1 MTQSILIVNDV
12 ATNRIVLNVRL
23 STARYTVVQ
32 ANNGADALDVLRE
45 QKIDMVLLD
54 MDLPDMTGPELCA
67 RIRRLPMGREIPLLI
82 STETNDLRLK
92 KAALAAGA
100 DDYLQRPVDEKLLLA
115 RVRSLF
121 RARATKAELQ
131 LRDGTAR
138 ALGFAE
144 GVSTFEMPGHVGLIA
159 EGAKKRAEIQHNL
172 THKSR
177 HAITPLSRLEA
188 LGLASDEPVPDVF
201 LVVADR
207 DFHGASLSV
216 LTELRSNPETRHSM
230 VMMVLPGFAI
240 DDSAIALDLG
250 ADDLVMDGFNPDELA
265 LRLNALVQRKRQNDA
280 LRARVKDGLKA
291 AVIDPLTGLYNR
303 RYAISHLARVAE
315 TSTETGKSFAVMLLD
330 LDHFK
335 QINDTYGH
343 AVGDDVL
350 CAVAQRLQDNL
361 HPFDL
366 VARIGGEE
374 FLVAM
379 PNSPESQA
387 IQAANRLCEIIAATP
402 IRLPKHGV
410 EVSISTSIGVAIGTP
425 DCECPDRI
433 SELLQSADVA
443 LYRAKSDGRNQVL
456 LSQTAA

>member
-1 MTQSILIVNDV
+1 MP
-12 ATNRIVLNVRL
+12 
-23 STARYTVVQ
+23 
-32 ANNGADALDVLRE
+32 
-45 QKIDMVLLD
+45 
-54 MDLPDMTGPELCA
+54 LP
-67 RIRRLPMGREIPLLI
+67 
-82 STETNDLRLK
+82 
-92 KAALAAGA
+92 
-100 DDYLQRPVDEKLLLA
+100 
-115 RVRSLF
+115 
-121 RARATKAELQ
+121 
-131 LRDGTAR
+131 
-138 ALGFAE
+138 
-144 GVSTFEMPGHVGLIA
+144 
-159 EGAKKRAEIQHNL
+159 
-172 THKSR
+172 
-177 HAITPLSRLEA
+177 PLSRLEA

-343 AVGDDVL
+343 AVGDDV
-350 CAVAQRLQDNL
+350 
-361 HPFDL
+361 
-366 VARIGGEE
+366 IT
-374 FLVAM
+374 
-379 PNSPESQA
+379 
-387 IQAANRLCEIIAATP
+387 NRNGAGRNFRRTRQIFFAATRRHMGHP
-402 IRLPKHGV
+402 AHYRQ
-410 EVSISTSIGVAIGTP
+410 IGQTVKFKSCQYKGPVNDRSNSRQYRTP
-425 DCECPDRI
+425 NGP
-433 SELLQSADVA
+433 S
-443 LYRAKSDGRNQVL
+443 YRARVPVQVPQL
-456 LSQTAA
+456 RQWSFAEKLSEIA

>member
-1 MTQSILIVNDV
+1 MP
-12 ATNRIVLNVRL
+12 
-23 STARYTVVQ
+23 
-32 ANNGADALDVLRE
+32 
-45 QKIDMVLLD
+45 
-54 MDLPDMTGPELCA
+54 LP
-67 RIRRLPMGREIPLLI
+67 
-82 STETNDLRLK
+82 
-92 KAALAAGA
+92 
-100 DDYLQRPVDEKLLLA
+100 
-115 RVRSLF
+115 
-121 RARATKAELQ
+121 
-131 LRDGTAR
+131 
-138 ALGFAE
+138 
-144 GVSTFEMPGHVGLIA
+144 
-159 EGAKKRAEIQHNL
+159 
-172 THKSR
+172 
-177 HAITPLSRLEA
+177 PLSRLEA

-291 AVIDPLTGLYNR
+291 TVIDPLTGLYNR

-361 HPFDL
+361 RPFDL

>member
-45 QKIDMVLLD
+45 QKINMVLLD
-54 MDLPDMTGPELCA
+54 MDLPDMTGPELCT

-144 GVSTFEMPGHVGLIA
+144 GVSTFEMPGHLGLIA
-159 EGAKKRAEIQHNL
+159 EDAKKRAEIQHNL

-280 LRARVKDGLKA
+280 LRARVKDGRRRPLLIHSQGSITGATRFPILHALPKRRLKPVNLLRLCCLIWITSNRSTIHTA
-291 AVIDPLTGLYNR
+291 TPSVMTCCALWPNGCKITCAPLIWSRG
-303 RYAISHLARVAE
+303 SVA
-315 TSTETGKSFAVMLLD
+315 KSFWSPCRTVQKAKRS
-330 LDHFK
+330 K
-335 QINDTYGH
+335 QLTD
-343 AVGDDVL
+343 
-350 CAVAQRLQDNL
+350 CAKSSRQPRSACPNTASKCQSAPVSALQSEHL
-361 HPFDL
+361 IASAL
-366 VARIGGEE
+366 IGY
-374 FLVAM
+374 LSCCKAPM
-379 PNSPESQA
+379 S
-387 IQAANRLCEIIAATP
+387 R
-402 IRLPKHGV
+402 
-410 EVSISTSIGVAIGTP
+410 SIGRNPMGAT
-425 DCECPDRI
+425 
-433 SELLQSADVA
+433 
-443 LYRAKSDGRNQVL
+443 KSC
-456 LSQTAA
+456 